1 MKDIVPII
9 IVFALVCCN
18 SNPKISKSKTESSN
32 SENSFKSE
40 YSGLCNKYLD
50 YPGIDTLITAYCSGA
65 FQPSDDDK
73 TVEFL
78 RILSQ
83 DNNNL
88 FPFYYRIF
96 NYVLKNSDGAL
107 SEMLPEYCL
116 LFIKNY
122 PVEVIEDFKKI
133 PYDLENYAQ
142 MLGYEF
148 YFVNY
153 GTSNISMNYDQ
164 FKELLS
170 SKIDLTNR
178 QTNNTYNQFINKI
191 DAAIKNME

>member
-1 MKDIVPII
+1 MKYIVPTII
-9 IVFALVCCN
+9 LFGLVCCN
-18 SNPKISKSKTESSN
+18 PNPKTSKPITESSN
-32 SENSFKSE
+32 SEKSFKSE
-40 YSGLCNKYLD
+40 YSSLCSKYLD
-50 YPGIDTLITAYCSGA
+50 YPEIDTLVTAYCNGA
-65 FQPSDDDK
+65 FQPSDDDR

-78 RILSQ
+78 RILTQ
-83 DNNNL
+83 ENDNL
-88 FPFYYRIF
+88 FPFYYRIY

-116 LFIKNY
+116 LFINNH
-122 PVEVIEDFKKI
+122 PVEVIEDFKKN
-133 PYDLENYAQ
+133 PDDLENYAQ

-148 YFVNY
+148 YFVNH
-153 GTSNISMNYDQ
+153 GTSNFSMNYDQ

-170 SKIDLTNR
+170 SKIDLTNS

>member
-1 MKDIVPII
+1 MKYIVPII
-9 IVFALVCCN
+9 LVFGLVCCN
-18 SNPKISKSKTESSN
+18 PNPKTSKSQNEISN
-32 SENSFKSE
+32 SERSFKSE

-50 YPGIDTLITAYCSGA
+50 YPEIDTLIIAYCNGT
-65 FQPSDDDK
+65 FQPSDDDQ

-83 DNNNL
+83 ENNNL

-96 NYVLKNSDGAL
+96 NNVLKNSDGAL
-107 SEMLPEYCL
+107 SEMLPEYCF

-122 PVEVIEDFKKI
+122 PVEIIEDFKKN
-133 PYDLENYAQ
+133 PYTLENYAQ

-153 GTSNISMNYDQ
+153 GTSTISMNYDQ

-178 QTNNTYNQFINKI
+178 QTNNTYNEFINKI
-191 DAAIKNME
+191 DEAIKNME